1 MRKTV
6 ALVFVA
12 VFAVAVV
19 STSAAQSPGRVYTS
33 KCAGCHGA
41 DGKGLIAGTPDFSS
55 GQWQSSRS
63 DAQLF
68 ASIKDGRG
76 KLMPAW
82 GKQLSDAQI
91 NALVGHIRGLKR

>member
-1 MRKTV
+1 MRKSV

-19 STSAAQSPGRVYTS
+19 STSAAQSPGRVYAS

-41 DGKGLIAGTPDFSS
+41 DGKGLIAGTPDMSS
-55 GQWQSSRS
+55 AEWQGSRS

-68 ASIKDGRG
+68 GSIKNGRG

-91 NALVGHIRGLKR
+91 NALVGHIRGLKK